1 MVDFVY
7 NGNTYKMVLN
17 KNLFYCKNVLF
28 MGILF
33 IENKR
38 YKKYISANNTIYLLE
53 V

>member
-7 NGNTYKMVLN
+7 NGNSYKMVVN
-17 KNLFYCKNVLF
+17 KNLFAGVNVLF
-28 MGILF
+28 MGYMF

-38 YKKYISANNTIYLLE
+38 YKKYISANNTCYLVE